1 MTFANRWLGRQ
12 SYSQGHE
19 QQMRAHGETVAG
31 GAGVILGL
39 EHEKTITLGCR
50 GRADADLNATYEV
63 LREFGWRIETVDRG
77 GQATLHE
84 PGQLVIYPI
93 LRWSDFGWGPREYVV
108 ALLETTA
115 RTLRSFGIAA
125 QADEAR
131 GGVFTANG
139 KIAFCGLRLQ
149 KGVSRHGLSVNV
161 ANPLRSFALIRPCG
175 RALESLTG
183 FEREAVAPAP
193 LEDVFARWVEQFA
206 LVAHVTQS
214 TDAARHN
221 LRESPL
227 SSNLAPISERSLGAV
242 GSASP

>member
-1 MTFANRWLGRQ
+1 ML
-12 SYSQGHE
+12 
-19 QQMRAHGETVAG
+19 AHGAAVAG
-31 GAGVILGL
+31 EPGVILGL

-50 GRADADLNATYEV
+50 GRADADIRTTYEV
-63 LREFGWRIETVDRG
+63 LREFDWRIETVDRG

-93 LRWSDFGWGPREYVV
+93 LRWADFGWGPREYVGS
-108 ALLETTA
+108 LLETTA
-115 RTLRSFGIAA
+115 RTLRSYGLAA
-125 QADEAR
+125 EANESR

-161 ANPLRSFALIRPCG
+161 TNPLRSFDLIRPCG
-175 RALESLTG
+175 QALESLTG
-183 FEREAVAPAP
+183 FEREGVAAP
-193 LEDVFARWVEQFA
+193 PLPELFARWVEHFEA
-206 LVAHVTQS
+206 VIHS
-214 TDAARHN
+214 IDSMRHN
-221 LRESPL
+221 LRDGAV